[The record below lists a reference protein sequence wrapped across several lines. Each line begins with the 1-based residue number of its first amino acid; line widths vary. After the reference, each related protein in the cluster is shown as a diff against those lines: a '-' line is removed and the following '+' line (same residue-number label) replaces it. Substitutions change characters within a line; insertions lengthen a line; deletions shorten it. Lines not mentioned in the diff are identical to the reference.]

1 MATTYLDLTNEVLR
15 ELNEI
20 PLTSANFSSAV
31 GLQQFVKDSVNKSIF
46 DIANEE
52 PQLPFFTVG
61 QSGETDPFYGN
72 VTVATVAGTRWYELK
87 ASSSS
92 VKDDFASIDWDDFYL
107 TTINVSGESAPF
119 VSRGLKFLNL
129 ADWRRYYRDSEN
141 EDDANTQAYGEPK
154 FVIKSP
160 DGRKF
165 GLSPIP
171 DKVYNVHF
179 YAFEKPTK
187 LSIKSPD
194 GRKFGLSPI
203 PDKVYNVHFYAF
215 EKPTKLSAHGDTV
228 VFPEQYTNV
237 ITARTR
243 YYVWQFKESP
253 QQAAFAMDDYKKA
266 LRMMKSNLI
275 NPTPRA
281 MTDDRR
287 YF

>member
-1 MATTYLDLTNEVLR
+1 MATTYLELTNEVLR

-20 PLTSANFSSAV
+20 PLTSANFTSAV
-31 GLQQFVKDSVNKSIF
+31 GLQQFVKDSINKSIF

-52 PQLPFFTVG
+52 PQLPFLAVG
-61 QSGETDPFYGN
+61 ESGGTDPFYGN
-72 VTVATVAGTRWYELK
+72 VTVASVAGTRWYELK

-92 VKDDFASIDWDDFYL
+92 LKDDYASIDWDDFYL

-119 VSRGLKFLNL
+119 VSKGLGFLSL
-129 ADWRRYYRDSEN
+129 ADWKRYYRDSEN
-141 EDDANTQAYGEPK
+141 VDDADAQSYGEPSR
-154 FVIKSP
+154 VIKSP

-171 DKVYNVHF
+171 DKVYNIHF
-179 YAFEKPTK
+179 YAF
-187 LSIKSPD
+187 D
-194 GRKFGLSPI
+194 
-203 PDKVYNVHFYAF
+203 
-215 EKPTKLSAHGDTV
+215 KPTKLSAHGDTV
-228 VFPEQYTNV
+228 VFPEQYTNI

-243 YYVWQFKESP
+243 YYIWQFKESP

-266 LRMMKSNLI
+266 MRTMKSNLI

>member
-1 MATTYLDLTNEVLR
+1 MATTYLELTNEVLR

-20 PLTSANFSSAV
+20 PLTSANFTSAV
-31 GLQQFVKDSVNKSIF
+31 GLQQFVKDSINKSIF

-52 PQLPFFTVG
+52 PQLPFLAVG
-61 QSGETDPFYGN
+61 ESGETDPFYGN
-72 VTVATVAGTRWYELK
+72 VTVASVAGTRWYELK

-92 VKDDFASIDWDDFYL
+92 LKDDYASIDWDDFYL
-107 TTINVSGESAPF
+107 TTINVSGETAPF
-119 VSRGLKFLNL
+119 VSKGLGFLSL
-129 ADWRRYYRDSEN
+129 ADWKRYYRDSEN
-141 EDDANTQAYGEPK
+141 VDDADAQSYGEPSR
-154 FVIKSP
+154 VIKSP

-171 DKVYNVHF
+171 DKVYNIHF
-179 YAFEKPTK
+179 YAF
-187 LSIKSPD
+187 D
-194 GRKFGLSPI
+194 
-203 PDKVYNVHFYAF
+203 
-215 EKPTKLSAHGDTV
+215 KPTKLSAHGDTV

-237 ITARTR
+237 ITARAR

-266 LRMMKSNLI
+266 MRTMKSNLI